1 MKIWKLETLGLI
13 FTAIVGTL
21 LHFVY
26 DWSGQKIWVALFSPV
41 NESTWEHLKLLAT
54 PFLIWTLVE
63 FFLSKS
69 PLPNLAFSKLI
80 GLLVG
85 MGVIITVFYTY
96 SGILGKNLMF
106 MDIAIFF
113 LGVAAAY
120 WVSFQMLQKSILS
133 TRPAV
138 TRWGVIGI
146 LILIV
151 LFVWFT
157 FTPSHIGLFVD
168 PITAGFGIPAP

>member
-1 MKIWKLETLGLI
+1 
-13 FTAIVGTL
+13 
-21 LHFVY
+21 
-26 DWSGQKIWVALFSPV
+26 
-41 NESTWEHLKLLAT
+41 
-54 PFLIWTLVE
+54 
-63 FFLSKS
+63 
-69 PLPNLAFSKLI
+69 
-80 GLLVG
+80 
-85 MGVIITVFYTY
+85 
-96 SGILGKNLMF
+96 MF

-120 WVSFQMLQKSILS
+120 WVSFQMLQKSVLS

-157 FTPSHIGLFVD
+157 FAPPHIGLFVD